1 MITIDIL
8 DRVYA
13 KKLVT
18 GLQSGLDHA
27 VVNNTDCSITF
38 YWKDGTN
45 AKMTIPKPLDGAKG
59 DKGTSISDVKLKKV
73 TVGSDE
79 ETHLFCILDDG
90 TEIDAGKLPSTGS
103 GGTTDYDDTQ
113 IKADIANLKADKQD
127 KTDNA
132 LNTTD
137 KTVVGA
143 INEVNGNQLD
153 TVGFSSDYKNIIL
166 NRKNGLNPYTIPIA
180 SIIHN
185 AKLIELNDMVNTIIT
200 VT

>member
-1 MITIDIL
+1 MVETIGGVITIDIL

-90 TEIDAGKLPSTGS
+90 TEIDAGKLPGTGS
-103 GGTTDYDDTQ
+103 GGTTDYYDLTNKPSIGGVELSGDKSLSDLGITNYDDTQ
-113 IKADIANLKADKQD
+113 VKKDIADLDTNKQD
-127 KTDNA
+127 K
-132 LNTTD
+132 
-137 KTVVGA
+137 
-143 INEVNGNQLD
+143 
-153 TVGFSSDYKNIIL
+153 YKYKYNCI
-166 NRKNGLNPYTIPIA
+166 
-180 SIIHN
+180 S
-185 AKLIELNDMVNTIIT
+185 
-200 VT
+200 

>member
-59 DKGTSISDVKLKKV
+59 DKGTSISDVKL
-73 TVGSDE
+73 
-79 ETHLFCILDDG
+79 
-90 TEIDAGKLPSTGS
+90 
-103 GGTTDYDDTQ
+103 
-113 IKADIANLKADKQD
+113 
-127 KTDNA
+127 
-132 LNTTD
+132 
-137 KTVVGA
+137 
-143 INEVNGNQLD
+143 
-153 TVGFSSDYKNIIL
+153 
-166 NRKNGLNPYTIPIA
+166 
-180 SIIHN
+180 
-185 AKLIELNDMVNTIIT
+185 
-200 VT
+200 